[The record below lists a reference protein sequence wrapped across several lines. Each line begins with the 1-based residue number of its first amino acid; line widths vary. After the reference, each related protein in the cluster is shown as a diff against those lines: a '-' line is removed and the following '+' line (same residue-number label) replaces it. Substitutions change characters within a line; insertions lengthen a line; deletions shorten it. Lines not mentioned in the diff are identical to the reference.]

1 MKNIINLYTYKE
13 ADYLKKID
21 NAIGYKKVELIDK
34 FNQYRKFLGLK
45 PVDVIINKKHTTL

>member
-1 MKNIINLYTYKE
+1 MTNIINLYTHKE
-13 ADYLKKID
+13 ADYFKKID

-45 PVDVIINKKHTTL
+45 PLNIIINKKRTTL